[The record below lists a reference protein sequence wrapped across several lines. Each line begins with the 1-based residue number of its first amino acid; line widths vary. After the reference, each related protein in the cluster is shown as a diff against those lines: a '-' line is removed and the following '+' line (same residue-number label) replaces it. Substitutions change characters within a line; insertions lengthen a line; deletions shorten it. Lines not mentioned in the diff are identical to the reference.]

1 MHSTNKSDNFPSACQ
16 KNPMSD
22 INRPRR
28 PNNMMAFEMPDNMTI
43 CHWRAP
49 EKARVIKKI
58 IKHFIKQNQTY

>member
-1 MHSTNKSDNFPSACQ
+1 
-16 KNPMSD
+16 MSD